1 MHVEPNAEAA
11 ELYLRNVSSRISAC
25 KTFAL
30 PSWYLV
36 ALTRQA
42 GDPTTLRS
50 DSLFRRTVLS
60 NNNRTNPPNVQYPQ
74 CLQHKWSEP
83 FHSSPCCRHADHL
96 QSPGYRGRFRRQ
108 IPGPCWV
115 PPALLS
121 NISSR
126 EDSNSYRIDNN
137 AIRQRYQRNANCK
150 AHCIVI
156 LSD

>member
-1 MHVEPNAEAA
+1 MICTSCAEPNAEAA

-50 DSLFRRTVLS
+50 DSHSLPTNGVLS
-60 NNNRTNPPNVQYPQ
+60 NINRTNPPNAKYPQ

-96 QSPGYRGRFRRQ
+96 QSPGYRRCFRLPCSGTVLGSTSPSLEHLIKRRFQ
-108 IPGPCWV
+108 F
-115 PPALLS
+115 
-121 NISSR
+121 ISHR
-126 EDSNSYRIDNN
+126 
-137 AIRQRYQRNANCK
+137 
-150 AHCIVI
+150 
-156 LSD
+156 

>member
-1 MHVEPNAEAA
+1 MICTSCAEPNAEAA

-50 DSLFRRTVLS
+50 DSHSLPTNGVD
-60 NNNRTNPPNVQYPQ
+60 NRTNPPNAKYPQ

-96 QSPGYRGRFRRQ
+96 YRPLDTGAVSGGRVSGTVLVLGSTSSSLDHLTKRN
-108 IPGPCWV
+108 IPRV
-115 PPALLS
+115 S
-121 NISSR
+121 H
-126 EDSNSYRIDNN
+126 
-137 AIRQRYQRNANCK
+137 Q
-150 AHCIVI
+150 
-156 LSD
+156 